1 MDINKLFW
9 SKVKT
14 DILKYLI
21 FVTEGI
27 SIRNLEAKLNNWSFP
42 AIKKQID
49 ILEKA
54 DILEIKKDV
63 SNQWWEIYIKPW
75 LKESLKRIFLYSIM
89 EDLKNI
95 FEAYKDLVLVV
106 YFGQLF
112 MYPVE
117 VDLVIIYQDELKAK
131 LDALKLEIDNLF
143 QKYFINTIK
152 VSFLPISN
160 YRKLYR
166 CWDRF
171 ITLLENKWYK
181 YVINKT
187 T

>member
-1 MDINKLFW
+1 
-9 SKVKT
+9 
-14 DILKYLI
+14 
-21 FVTEGI
+21 
-27 SIRNLEAKLNNWSFP
+27 
-42 AIKKQID
+42 
-49 ILEKA
+49 
-54 DILEIKKDV
+54 
-63 SNQWWEIYIKPW
+63 
-75 LKESLKRIFLYSIM
+75 M

-166 CWDRF
+166 C
-171 ITLLENKWYK
+171 
-181 YVINKT
+181 
-187 T
+187 